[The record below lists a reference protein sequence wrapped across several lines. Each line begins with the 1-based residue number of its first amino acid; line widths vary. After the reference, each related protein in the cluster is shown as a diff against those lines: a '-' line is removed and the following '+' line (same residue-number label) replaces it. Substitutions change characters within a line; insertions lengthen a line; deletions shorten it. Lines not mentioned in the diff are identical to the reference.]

1 MKLDKME
8 PGMVLLDIRKVSMGN
23 TTMREWRVW
32 RVEIVSV
39 DTKARSAVVR
49 WNGSQPETWGERRL
63 SKLKLKKTKA
73 LIEQER
79 RRQEQQERER
89 ERKARWDRAQ
99 GGS

>member
-1 MKLDKME
+1 
-8 PGMVLLDIRKVSMGN
+8 MVLLDIRKVSMGH
-23 TTMREWRVW
+23 TTMREWSVW

-39 DTKARSAVVR
+39 DTKTRSALVR
-49 WNGSQPETWGERRL
+49 WNGNQPKAWGERSL

-73 LIEQER
+73 LIEQEL
-79 RRQEQQERER
+79 RQERQRQERQERER